1 MEIVWRVLAKLRSPQ
16 LTELHVTGTVK
27 SFVQDSPEW
36 PGKKFAETLVLA
48 VGLLF
53 ESSNEF

>member
-1 MEIVWRVLAKLRSPQ
+1 MEIVWCALAKLRSPQ
-16 LTELHVTGTVK
+16 LHVTGAVK
-27 SFVQDSPEW
+27 SFDKDSPEW

-53 ESSNEF
+53 ESSYEF

>member
-1 MEIVWRVLAKLRSPQ
+1 MLAKLRSPQ